1 MGINFGRLTSQ
12 INFLLQL
19 DELKK
24 VSRQNK
30 LLDGSRFENV
40 AEHSW
45 NAAIVAMV
53 LEEYLSQT
61 VDMYKTVKMI
71 LLHDLIETIAGDT
84 YAFSTEEKEKI
95 YKREVSAAKSVFSIL
110 PKKQS
115 EEFFGLWKE
124 YSEMVSDESIF
135 ANAIDRIQPF
145 INEYFSISNEHPPT
159 SQMKERM
166 LIAKKC
172 LPELWE
178 IIEKIIDINDK

>member
-12 INFLLQL
+12 MNFLLQL

-30 LLDGSRFENV
+30 LLDGSRFENA

-61 VDMYKTVKMI
+61 VDMYKVVKMI
-71 LLHDLIETIAGDT
+71 LLHDIIETIVGDT

-95 YKREVSAAKSVFSIL
+95 FERELSAAKSIFNIL
-110 PKKQS
+110 PKQQS
-115 EEFFGLWKE
+115 EDFFKLWKE
-124 YSEMVSDESIF
+124 FSKMVSDESIF

-145 INEYFSISNEHPPT
+145 INEYFSISNEHPPA

-166 LIAKKC
+166 SISKKC
-172 LPELWE
+172 VPELWE
-178 IIEKIIDINDK
+178 FIEKIIDINDK